1 MSGLEFID
9 WSNDDD
15 DAEEIVIYDIPAQKK
30 TKTIFQFLSA
40 LTDKKE
46 KLDFSDTSVSKG
58 YNQFM
63 INRWLSMNE
72 FTLMFV
78 EDINTMNLTDEQHF
92 DILFSILP
100 KRKFYFDY
108 VKNNKSLSNDDYKYI
123 SDYFEISI
131 KDAKNYS
138 RILSVDDINGILT
151 KYRYGENGKQTIE
164 V

>member
-1 MSGLEFID
+1 
-9 WSNDDD
+9 
-15 DAEEIVIYDIPAQKK
+15 
-30 TKTIFQFLSA
+30 
-40 LTDKKE
+40 
-46 KLDFSDTSVSKG
+46 
-58 YNQFM
+58 M